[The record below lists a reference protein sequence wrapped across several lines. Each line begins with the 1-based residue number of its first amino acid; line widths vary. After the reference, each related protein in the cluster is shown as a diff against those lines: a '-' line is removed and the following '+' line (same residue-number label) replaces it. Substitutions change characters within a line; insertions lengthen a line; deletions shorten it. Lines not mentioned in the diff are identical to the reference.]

1 MKSAIVAVLCVAFLL
16 QTSQTQVQNL
26 PVAVTW
32 NYYPQPKTLVLHVL
46 NNSGKDIIG
55 YNVTVGWKN
64 PDGTWN
70 DRVGR
75 LPYRRDSLVP
85 LVMIQMAKDPIA
97 EERTQREFGNGPYV
111 TGTTQDVTLRWG
123 INTDFGLDAV
133 ADVVFY
139 ADGTFYEQN
148 EDAFKRML
156 ADRQR
161 QLLAIK
167 KSNEI
172 IQNALADST
181 NEHPITTAITG
192 LARAATESMSRKQ
205 DNFDPEQGLERFL
218 EPVIRTMQMMQERRI
233 GGYPGNTERER
244 LRQYLDEHEKKVE
257 LMTPH
262 CHLEIALKAV
272 APDSAK

>member
-1 MKSAIVAVLCVAFLL
+1 MKSAIVAVLCIAFTLG
-16 QTSQTQVQNL
+16 TSQTQVQNL

-32 NYYPQPKTLVLHVL
+32 NYYAQPKTLILHVL

-75 LPYRRDSLVP
+75 LPYRRDSLIS

-97 EERTQREFGNGPYV
+97 EERTQREFGNGPYAP
-111 TGTTQDVTLRWG
+111 GTTQDATLRWG
-123 INTDFGLDAV
+123 INTDSGLDAV

-167 KSNEI
+167 KTDEI

-181 NEHPITTAITG
+181 NEHPMATVITG
-192 LARAATESMSRKQ
+192 LAKAASESMSRKA
-205 DNFDPEQGLERFL
+205 DNIDTEQGLERFL
-218 EPVIRTMQMMQERRI
+218 EPVVQTMHMMQDRRL

-244 LRQYLDEHEKKVE
+244 LRQYLDEQEKKVE

-262 CHLEIALKAV
+262 CHLEIALRAV
-272 APDSAK
+272 AADAAK